1 MKARIR
7 QHLARSKRRIET
19 RLSRPPRYEMDDR
32 PVLGRANIR
41 YEISS
46 RQRGIVHGGIGV
58 FLELAKQSGLID
70 AIDRRLRLL
79 KFHAPY
85 HESDHVLNFA
95 FNAMCDGRCLEDI
108 ELRRNDEAYLDAL
121 GADRIP
127 DPTTA
132 GDFCRR
138 FSSGHL
144 RLLQTALDEARQNV
158 WARQPKEFFDR
169 ATLDFDGTLVAAD
182 GEKKQ
187 GVDIAYDG
195 TWGYH
200 LLVCTLA
207 ETGEVL
213 AVVNRPGNRP
223 SHEGAAA
230 QADRQI
236 ALCRQAGFRCIVL
249 RGDTDF
255 SQSAHLDRWNA
266 APAGGY
272 PVEFVFGFDAHD
284 NLKLEADFLPKSA
297 WKRLVRPPRYEIN
310 TKPRRKRR
318 NLKQKIVSDRLFD
331 ELRLESEDVA
341 EFAYRPTACRQTYR
355 LIVVR
360 KNLSVRIAQQRLF
373 PEERYFFYITN
384 FVNETPEEIVFEAND
399 RCRQENLIQQL
410 HGGCRALRAAL
421 DTLEANGAY
430 LAMTALA
437 WNLKAWAALWLPET
451 QAGAPPGPWQEKHQE
466 QKRRLLRM
474 EFRTFMNAF
483 VRLPC
488 QIVRTGRRLIYRL
501 LGWNPQLPVF
511 FRLADVLRC

>member
-1 MKARIR
+1 M
-7 QHLARSKRRIET
+7 
-19 RLSRPPRYEMDDR
+19 
-32 PVLGRANIR
+32 
-41 YEISS
+41 
-46 RQRGIVHGGIGV
+46 
-58 FLELAKQSGLID
+58 FLELAKQTGLVE
-70 AIDRRLRLL
+70 AIDDRLHLL

-95 FNAMCDGRCLEDI
+95 FNALCDGRCLEDL

-138 FSSGHL
+138 FSARHL
-144 RLLQTALDEARQNV
+144 RVLHTAIDEARQNV
-158 WARQPKEFFDR
+158 WARQPDEFFDR
-169 ATLDFDGTLVAAD
+169 ATLDFDGTLVATD

-200 LLVCTLA
+200 PLICTLA

-230 QADRQI
+230 EADRLI
-236 ALCRQAGFRCIVL
+236 ALCRAAGFRRIVL

-255 SQSAHLDRWNA
+255 SQSAHLDGWDA
-266 APAGGY
+266 HG
-272 PVEFVFGFDAHD
+272 VEFVFGFDAHP
-284 NLKLEADFLPKSA
+284 NLILQAAILPKSA
-297 WKRLVRPPRYEIN
+297 WKRLVRPPRYEVN
-310 TKPRRKRR
+310 TEPRRKRK
-318 NLKQKIVSDRLFD
+318 NVKQKIVGERLFK

-341 EFAYRPTACRQTYR
+341 EFAYRPTACQRTYR
-355 LIVVR
+355 MIVVR
-360 KNLSVRIAQQRLF
+360 KNLSVRVAQQRLF
-373 PEERYFFYITN
+373 PDERYFFYITN
-384 FVNETPEEIVFEAND
+384 IAENLSDEAGVVFEAND
-399 RCRQENLIQQL
+399 RCNQENLIQQL

-421 DTLEANGAY
+421 DTLEANAAY
-430 LAMTALA
+430 MLMTALA

-451 QAGAPPGPWQEKHQE
+451 PGRWQEQHRE

-474 EFRTFMNAF
+474 EFRTFVNTF

-488 QIVRTGRRLIYRL
+488 QIVRTGRRLVYRL
-501 LGWNPQLPVF
+501 LGWNPHLPIF
-511 FRLADVLRC
+511 FRLAHVLRC

>member
-1 MKARIR
+1 MKASIR
-7 QHLARSKRRIET
+7 RRLAHGKRRIET
-19 RLSRPPRYEMDDR
+19 RLSRPAQIEIDSK

-41 YEISS
+41 YEMSR
-46 RQRGIVHGGIGV
+46 RQRGIVNGGVGV
-58 FLELAKQSGLID
+58 FLELAKQTGLIG
-70 AIDRRLRLL
+70 AIDRRLHVL
-79 KFHAPY
+79 KLHAPY

-95 FNAMCDGRCLEDI
+95 FNALCDGRCLQDI

-138 FSSGHL
+138 FREAHL
-144 RLLQTALDEARQNV
+144 YWLHEAIHEARRNV

-169 ATLDFDGTLVAAD
+169 ATLDFDGTMVATD

-187 GVDIAYDG
+187 GVDMAYDG

-200 LLVCTLA
+200 PLVCTLA

-213 AVVNRPGNRP
+213 AVENRPGNRP
-223 SHEGAAA
+223 SHEGAPVE
-230 QADRQI
+230 ADRQI
-236 ALCRQAGFRCIVL
+236 ALCRQAGFRRIVL

-255 SQSAHLDRWNA
+255 SQSAHLDRWNSQ
-266 APAGGY
+266 G
-272 PVEFVFGFDAHD
+272 VEFVFGFDAHD
-284 NLKLEADFLPKSA
+284 NLKLEAEFLRKSA
-297 WKRLVRPPRYEIN
+297 WKRLERPPRYEVK
-310 TKPRRKRR
+310 TKPRKKRR
-318 NLKQKIVSDRLFD
+318 NRKQKIVSERLFE
-331 ELRLESEDVA
+331 ELRLESEDVS
-341 EFAYRPTACRQTYR
+341 EFAYRPTACKKTYR
-355 LIVVR
+355 MIVVR
-360 KNLSVRIAQQRLF
+360 KNLSVRVAQQRLF

-384 FVNETPEEIVFEAND
+384 FTDDVPPEQIVFEAND

-430 LAMTALA
+430 MLMTALA
-437 WNLKAWAALWLPET
+437 WNLKAWAALWLPES
-451 QAGAPPGPWQEKHQE
+451 PGRWQETHRE
-466 QKRRLLRM
+466 QKRRLLTM
-474 EFRTFMNAF
+474 EFRTFVNAF

-488 QIVRTGRRLIYRL
+488 QIVQTGRRLVYRV

-511 FRLADVLRC
+511 FRLAQVLRC

>member
-1 MKARIR
+1 MKASIR
-7 QHLARSKRRIET
+7 RQLAQGKRRIET
-19 RLSRPPRYEMDDR
+19 RLKRPPRYGVDN

-46 RQRGIVHGGIGV
+46 RQRGIVNGGIGV
-58 FLELAKQSGLID
+58 FLELARQTGLIG
-70 AIDRRLRLL
+70 AIDRKLHLL

-95 FNAMCDGRCLEDI
+95 FNALCDGRCLQDI
-108 ELRRNDEAYLDAL
+108 ELRRNDEAYLEAL
-121 GADRIP
+121 SADRIP

-138 FSSGHL
+138 FREEHL
-144 RLLQTALDEARQNV
+144 QRLHQAIDEARQNV

-169 ATLDFDGTLVAAD
+169 ATLDFDGTLVATD

-200 LLVCTLA
+200 PLVCTLA

-230 QADRQI
+230 DADRQI
-236 ALCRQAGFRCIVL
+236 ALCQRAGFRRIVL

-255 SQSAHLDRWNA
+255 SQTAHLDRWDSQ
-266 APAGGY
+266 G
-272 PVEFVFGFDAHD
+272 VEFVFGFDAHD
-284 NLKLEADFLPKSA
+284 NLKLEAEFLQKSA
-297 WKRLVRPPRYEIN
+297 WKRLVRPPRYEVQ
-310 TKPRRKRR
+310 TQPRRKRR
-318 NLKQKIVSDRLFD
+318 NLKRKIVGERLFD

-341 EFAYRPTACRQTYR
+341 EFAYRPTACKKTYR
-355 LIVVR
+355 MIVVR

-384 FVNETPEEIVFEAND
+384 FANEKPEEIVFEAND

-430 LAMTALA
+430 MLMTALA

-451 QAGAPPGPWQEKHQE
+451 PGPWRQTHRE
-466 QKRRLLRM
+466 QKRKLLRM
-474 EFRTFMNAF
+474 EFRTFVNAF

-488 QIVRTGRRLIYRL
+488 QIVRTGRRLVYRVM
-501 LGWNPQLPVF
+501 GWNPQLPVF
-511 FRLADVLRC
+511 FRLAHVLRC